1 MTRYAAAI
9 FDLDGTLIDT
19 ERLLI
24 DTCLETLER
33 HGHEVPRAFILS
45 MLGMSGAEGARRLGA
60 YLDHRIDMPAFDAAW
75 SAATDLRYAK
85 GIPAMAGAD
94 DLLTR
99 LAARTLPRAVATNS
113 ATASALKKLGMA
125 GLTLHFDRD
134 HVVGYDVVPAPKPAP
149 DVFLAA
155 AARLGVAPA
164 DCVAFEDSDTGV
176 AAALAAGMV
185 VVHVP
190 DLAHTEP
197 NGAQYRAANLLD
209 GARACGLID

>member
-1 MTRYAAAI
+1 MTRFAAAI

-24 DTCLETLER
+24 DTCLETLSA
-33 HGHEVPRAFILS
+33 HGHAVPRSFILT

-60 YLDHRIDMPAFDAAW
+60 YLDHRIDMAAFDAAW
-75 SAATDLRYAK
+75 SAATDLRYAT
-85 GIPAMAGAD
+85 GIAAMAGAD
-94 DLLTR
+94 GLLTQ

-113 ATASALKKLGMA
+113 ATASARKKLALA
-125 GLTLHFDRD
+125 GLSGHFDPA
-134 HVVGYDVVPAPKPAP
+134 HVIGYDAVAAPKPAP
-149 DVFLAA
+149 DVFVAA
-155 AARLGVAPA
+155 AARLGVAPEQ
-164 DCVAFEDSDTGV
+164 CVAFEDSDTGV

-190 DLAHTEP
+190 DLAHTGP
-197 NGAQYRAANLLD
+197 NGAQYRAATLMD